1 MSGPNISGPNQIGA
15 ESNLMGRDDGP
26 NVSGPNVSGPKLSGP
41 SCIGPKFSGSML
53 DHYKQ

>member
-26 NVSGPNVSGPKLSGP
+26 NVSGPKLSGP